1 MSCLVSSYRL
11 VQERKTPND
20 DDDGYD
26 DDDDERRERCR
37 ETAKILASTALRKHA
52 ALLET
57 PREFFTRRVGWRRK

>member
-1 MSCLVSSYRL
+1 MSCLVLSLHIASSKR
-11 VQERKTPND
+11 RKTPND
-20 DDDGYD
+20 DD